1 MFLEFLPDYN
11 HSREYKEEKDNILTS
26 RSLQSRKEVY
36 NHIHYVKYV
45 FSTGKQL
52 PGQSVAVHL
61 QLTEAGTNQDKPVP
75 QAPSCPASSA
85 CTGPTLPPSGQQRER
100 HSWLCLPPP
109 APSKQVC
116 TVESSLAGWRG
127 LRVKNCYAFPA
138 STSEEGL
145 KELGNSKVRSHQH
158 GAHPVFPR
166 HAAARG
172 YRVCPLPSL
181 PLGFQIFYREF

>member
-1 MFLEFLPDYN
+1 MFLEFLSDCN

-85 CTGPTLPPSGQQRER
+85 CTGPTLPPSGRQRER

-109 APSKQVC
+109 APSSRSAQRR
-116 TVESSLAGWRG
+116 AHWRG
-127 LRVKNCYAFPA
+127 AGTL
-138 STSEEGL
+138 SEELLRFSSIYQWG
-145 KELGNSKVRSHQH
+145 RTQ
-158 GAHPVFPR
+158 R
-166 HAAARG
+166 TR
-172 YRVCPLPSL
+172 
-181 PLGFQIFYREF
+181 